1 MEVSIKKG
9 LFASVTYLIL
19 KIISWLWV
27 NGVSI
32 FLWQAT
38 KKLVTRIHRLAS
50 FSLLAY
56 YLICSFLARGPVT
69 HSLRANFSCSLAI
82 CFVSQLR
89 TRTECCASWIG
100 RRGGVVWGGGF
111 SDPSSWSN
119 SCRTGNRAVAE
130 IFICPYA
137 FSPSLLVRF
146 PLLDRL
152 KFKTEL
158 LICPLEQR
166 RTYEEEAS
174 FVRADGQKIR
184 LKPSSS
190 GHEGKGREG

>member
-100 RRGGVVWGGGF
+100 RRGGVVWGGDLAIRRRGRIPAELGTVQLPRF
-111 SDPSSWSN
+111 SFVHM
-119 SCRTGNRAVAE
+119 R
-130 IFICPYA
+130 
-137 FSPSLLVRF
+137 SLLPF
-146 PLLDRL
+146 W
-152 KFKTEL
+152 
-158 LICPLEQR
+158 
-166 RTYEEEAS
+166 
-174 FVRADGQKIR
+174 FVS
-184 LKPSSS
+184 LC
-190 GHEGKGREG
+190 